1 MASERPKAIDFEG
14 EIFGLEGDVLA
25 FEDWAAGEH
34 SLLDTLGIGNDA
46 SSAQGPI
53 IPEGSYAATT
63 AIDSAIVAE
72 QYFRAQQHDN
82 VSVETSDT
90 SHMVSSTLDAQ
101 LCLE

>member
-53 IPEGSYAATT
+53 PESFAATNIDST
-63 AIDSAIVAE
+63 AIVPE
-72 QYFRAQQHDN
+72 QHFRAQQQDN

-90 SHMVSSTLDAQ
+90 SQMVSSTLDAQ